1 VNDGVTTTGRLDELE
16 RYYDAAP
23 RPSCDTEELGPLT
36 LFVARSGFPYYARPR
51 LGLTREVSA
60 DEVTT
65 VLDRQRELG
74 VPRAMEWVH
83 ETTPSL
89 LAAARAAGMTVEEC
103 PLLLLE
109 GDPAGPP
116 APDPAA
122 GVRLVAADDPDLPL
136 VQAAVHVGFGTPGTG
151 VGEASVAERDAAA
164 ASGPQ
169 SAERM
174 AALMRAGLSVMA
186 GAFLPDV
193 GPVGG
198 GSHNPRG
205 DVSEVVG
212 VGVLPAYRRRGLAAA
227 ITAALARHALGHGI
241 STVFCSAQDD
251 AVARVYASVGFHR
264 VGTACIAEAD

>member
-1 VNDGVTTTGRLDELE
+1 MTTTGRLDVLE

-23 RPSCDTEELGPLT
+23 RPNCDTEELGPLT

-51 LGLTREVSA
+51 LGLDAGGQRGRGRPPSSTGSVSSA
-60 DEVTT
+60 S
-65 VLDRQRELG
+65 RGR
-74 VPRAMEWVH
+74 MEWVH

-89 LAAARAAGMTVEEC
+89 LAAARAAGMAVEEC

-109 GDPAGPP
+109 GEPAGPP

-122 GVRLVAADDPDLPL
+122 GVRLVTADDPDLPL
-136 VQAAVHVGFGTPGTG
+136 VQAAVHVGFGTPGTS

-174 AALMRAGLSVMA
+174 ATLIRSGLSVLA

-227 ITAALARHALGHGI
+227 ITAALARHALDHGI

-251 AVARVYASVGFHR
+251 AVARVYGSVGFRR